1 MGWGGLVSQLLQPL
15 HLAVAKPQPK
25 HQQRTVARKT
35 ERVERVVGGGGEEG
49 PGRVLMTIDLELT
62 RKNGEERPGGE
73 GGMGSSK
80 ALGFLS
86 RIADQLTF
94 TK

>member
-1 MGWGGLVSQLLQPL
+1 MGWGGLASRLLQPVR
-15 HLAVAKPQPK
+15 LAVAKAQPK

-35 ERVERVVGGGGEEG
+35 ERVVVGGGEEG

-86 RIADQLTF
+86 HIADQLTF